1 MRGVDYYELL
11 GVERSASSA
20 EIKSAYRTLA
30 RTMHPDVGGTA
41 GTFRLLQQAYETLND
56 PVRRADYDGGGDGE
70 EEQPEPRPGPRQ
82 RTPSR
87 RWVYR
92 PGQRRDF
99 GDDPDFAPPAPDL
112 SGADIPWWDEV
123 DPAERVVYLPVTAP
137 DRTAA
142 LAMAGGWVLLAAAG
156 LLVGLSGVLLG
167 VWLALLVSAGVVVL
181 VLLRRLLEAHRTD
194 RLFEAENRGRVFG
207 GTAEEEVAADAVVK
221 QRSAE
226 LLADHLTR
234 LPGARIFH
242 GVAWP
247 GSVFADVDHAV
258 LCGRRLVLV
267 ESKRWLPGHYEVDED
282 GEVWRNGHVFRG
294 GTTRLGEGVAA
305 FEALLPEVEVRGV
318 LLLYPN
324 RAGEVSV
331 GESEAEAPVEPLTPE
346 GFVREIGEWLAAE
359 PAAVDRDAFAMV
371 LAQVV
376 TR

>member
-11 GVERSASSA
+11 GVDRSASSA

-56 PVRRADYDGGGDGE
+56 PVRRADYDDPPDE
-70 EEQPEPRPGPRQ
+70 PEPDPRPTGRD
-82 RTPSR
+82 RSPSR

-92 PGQRRDF
+92 PGKRRDF
-99 GDDPDFAPPAPDL
+99 GDDPNFTPPAPDL
-112 SGADIPWWDEV
+112 DPADIPWWDEV

-137 DRTAA
+137 DRTPA
-142 LAMAGGWVLLAAAG
+142 LALAGGWVLLAATG

-167 VWLALLVSAGVVVL
+167 VWLAMLVSAGVVVL
-181 VLLRRLLEAHRTD
+181 VLLRRLLEARRTD

-207 GTAEEEVAADAVVK
+207 GTAEEEVAADGAVK

-234 LPGARIFH
+234 MPGVRIFH

-247 GSVFADVDHAV
+247 GSVFADIDHAV

-294 GTTRLGEGVAA
+294 GTTRLANGVAA

-324 RAGEVSV
+324 RAGEVTV
-331 GESEAEAPVEPLTPE
+331 GESDAEAPVEPLTPE
-346 GFVREIGEWLAAE
+346 GFVREVGEWLAEE
-359 PAAVDRDAFAMV
+359 PAAVDRDAFTMV

>member
-11 GVERSASSA
+11 GVDRSASSA

-30 RTMHPDVGGTA
+30 RTMHPDVGGTT

-56 PVRRADYDGGGDGE
+56 PVRRADYDGDPPAE
-70 EEQPEPRPGPRQ
+70 PEPEPQSAGPQ
-82 RTPSR
+82 RSPSR

-92 PGQRRDF
+92 PGKRRDF
-99 GDDPDFAPPAPDL
+99 GDDPSFTPPEPDL
-112 SGADIPWWDEV
+112 DSADIPWWDEV

-137 DRTAA
+137 DRVPA
-142 LAMAGGWVLLAAAG
+142 LALAGGWVLLAAAG

-167 VWLALLVSAGVVVL
+167 VWLTLLVSAGVVVL

-207 GTAEEEVAADAVVK
+207 GTAEEEVAADEAVK

-234 LPGARIFH
+234 LPGVRIFH
-242 GVAWP
+242 GIAWP
-247 GSVFADVDHAV
+247 GSVFADIDHAV
-258 LCGRRLVLV
+258 LCGRRLVLI
-267 ESKRWLPGHYEVDED
+267 ESKRWLPGHYEIDED
-282 GEVWRNGHVFRG
+282 CEVWRNGHLFRG
-294 GTTRLGEGVAA
+294 GTTRLANGVAA

-324 RAGEVSV
+324 RAGEITI
-331 GESEAEAPVEPLTPE
+331 GESDEDAAVEPLTPE
-346 GFVREIGEWLAAE
+346 ALVREVGEWLAEE
-359 PAAVDRDAFAMV
+359 PAAVDRDAFTMV